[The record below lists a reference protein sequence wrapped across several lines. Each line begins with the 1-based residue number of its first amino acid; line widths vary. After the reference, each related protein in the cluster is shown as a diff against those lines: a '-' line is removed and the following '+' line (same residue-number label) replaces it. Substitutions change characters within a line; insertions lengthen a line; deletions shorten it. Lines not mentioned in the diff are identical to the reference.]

1 MNASPPEIYLARHGE
16 TAWTISRHTMQRLI
30 AMKDRFDVAWACDT
44 DHDRHGIVCRSSG
57 LLNPNHFLAVAI
69 SYLFSHRSHWPEDA
83 GVGKTVVSSSLI
95 DRVVAKLGRHLFE
108 VPVGFKWFVNG
119 FLDGSLAFGEEDL
132 RRLIPYAPLHLPAE
146 IQGIEAVSVRFP
158 QLPQVAC
165 FDTAFHRRM
174 PELAQRFP
182 LPRAFWDEGVRRYD
196 FHGLSYEYII
206 DQVGA
211 MSLGRAVIAHL
222 GNGASMAAV
231 HNGQPVDTTKGFTP
245 TGGFMMGTRAG
256 DLDPG
261 LLIYLLT
268 EQNYDADTL
277 GQLLNDQSGLLGVSG
292 ISPDLKTLLER
303 REHDAHAAQAIDMFC
318 YQLRKTIGA
327 LSAALD
333 GLDTLVFTGGI
344 GEHAAPVRWEV
355 CRGLAHLGIQLDS
368 QQNDR
373 HATVISSAKSHCMVR
388 VVPTNGDLMIARHT
402 RILLFS
408 TIPAP
413 SY

>member
-1 MNASPPEIYLARHGE
+1 MTSALVILCLN
-16 TAWTISRHTMQRLI
+16 
-30 AMKDRFDVAWACDT
+30 
-44 DHDRHGIVCRSSG
+44 SG
-57 LLNPNHFLAVAI
+57 
-69 SYLFSHRSHWPEDA
+69 
-83 GVGKTVVSSSLI
+83 SSSLKFALYQLEGASDTTLAEGSVERI
-95 DRVVAKLGRHLFE
+95 GLPIGRLWVHDQASGAAVDEPGTFHDHPAAVQAAFAAMERLQLPALDAVGHRIVHGGAEHIAPERV
-108 VPVGFKWFVNG
+108 
-119 FLDGSLAFGEEDL
+119 DGQLLEDL

-146 IQGIEAVSVRFP
+146 IEGIEAVSVRFP

-182 LPRAFWDEGVRRYD
+182 LPRVFWDEGVRRYG

-222 GNGASMAAV
+222 GNSASMAAV
-231 HNGQPVDTTKGFTP
+231 HNGEPVDTTMGFTP
-245 TGGFMMGTRAG
+245 TGGFMMGTRSG

-268 EQNYDADTL
+268 EQSYDAATL

-292 ISPDLKTLLER
+292 ISPDMRTLSER

-327 LSAALD
+327 LADALD

-355 CRGLAHLGIQLDS
+355 CRGLAYLGIELDA

-388 VVPTNGDLMIARHT
+388 VVSTNEDLMIARHT
-402 RILLFS
+402 RTLLFS
-408 TIPAP
+408 DLPA
-413 SY
+413 SH

>member
-1 MNASPPEIYLARHGE
+1 MTSALVILCL
-16 TAWTISRHTMQRLI
+16 IS
-30 AMKDRFDVAWACDT
+30 
-44 DHDRHGIVCRSSG
+44 G
-57 LLNPNHFLAVAI
+57 
-69 SYLFSHRSHWPEDA
+69 
-83 GVGKTVVSSSLI
+83 SSSLKFALYQLEGASDTTLAEGSVERI
-95 DRVVAKLGRHLFE
+95 GLPIGRLWVHDQASGAAVDEPGTFHDHPAAVQAAFAAMERLQLPALDAVGHRIVHGGAEHIAPERV
-108 VPVGFKWFVNG
+108 
-119 FLDGSLAFGEEDL
+119 DGQLLEDL

-146 IQGIEAVSVRFP
+146 IQGIEAVSLHFP

-182 LPRAFWDEGVRRYD
+182 LPRVFWDEGVRRYG

-222 GNGASMAAV
+222 GNSASMAAV
-231 HNGQPVDTTKGFTP
+231 HNGEPVDTTMGFTP
-245 TGGFMMGTRAG
+245 TGGFMMGTRSG

-268 EQNYDADTL
+268 EQSYDAATL

-292 ISPDLKTLLER
+292 ISPDMRTLLER

-327 LSAALD
+327 LAAALD

-355 CRGLAHLGIQLDS
+355 CRGLAYLGIELDA

-388 VVPTNGDLMIARHT
+388 VVSTNEDLMIARHT
-402 RILLFS
+402 RTLLFS
-408 TIPAP
+408 DLPA
-413 SY
+413 SH